1 MSFNH
6 LSHIHNTQT
15 YNKAL
20 KYVLLST
27 QFITIWKIY
36 KTFQRKKEHY
46 LWKNFFSV
54 ITISSISNGVF
65 RPSKLPGTALSRL
78 SKKRKFTLKYW
89 NIHSVTVQFLMCVS
103 FFLFCPLMLEQSSP
117 FFHSNVHLLLL
128 LRFRFSSIKLFL
140 FNFNFRHSL
149 QCYSLFIFSDFL
161 ISIVQTENKGE
172 SYWAVLCVTGRK
184 KKTPSL

>member
-1 MSFNH
+1 MEFAAFQNY
-6 LSHIHNTQT
+6 LEQ
-15 YNKAL
+15 
-20 KYVLLST
+20 LLAD
-27 QFITIWKIY
+27 
-36 KTFQRKKEHY
+36 FQ
-46 LWKNFFSV
+46 KNV
-54 ITISSISNGVF
+54 SS
-65 RPSKLPGTALSRL
+65 L
-78 SKKRKFTLKYW
+78 W
-89 NIHSVTVQFLMCVS
+89 NIGTSIPSPCNFWCVFH